1 MPEGDLLALVAL
13 GVALDGSN
21 DSLEGSLSCVNENVE
36 EGGNKLEH
44 NVLLTTGK
52 RRTRGLFGAPKN
64 LHDLREGTYFYRT
77 KDPLLGV
84 SKRSHLHFK
93 RNSDDHALSMFGS
106 TDKQARR

>member
-1 MPEGDLLALVAL
+1 MPEGDLLLAT
-13 GVALDGSN
+13 LDGAN
-21 DSLEGSLSCVNENVE
+21 DGIEGSLSCVNENVE

-44 NVLLTTGK
+44 NVLLTIGK

-64 LHDLREGTYFYRT
+64 LHDLREGAYFYHT
-77 KDPLLGV
+77 KCPLLGV

-93 RNSDDHALSMFGS
+93 CNSDGLTLSTFSS